1 MRFATFLLAVCA
13 FAQVETP
20 SIGIML
26 DASGAWRPVYGVA
39 GNFTLGPPREAPD
52 ESPAMNTVERRG
64 EVVFVLRPDGAVL
77 DTLPSATGPVLI
89 TAHGAVF
96 VDGELVLRRPDASE
110 VRFALSG
117 VAALRVMSTDWVQVT
132 TTGGSYALRIESGRE
147 ALFVLPATTRAEVH
161 RR

>member
-1 MRFATFLLAVCA
+1 MRFVTFLLAVCA

-20 SIGIML
+20 SIGMML

-39 GNFTLGPPREAPD
+39 GNFTLGPPLEAFD
-52 ESPAMNTVERRG
+52 EEPVTDTLERRG
-64 EVVFVLRPDGAVL
+64 DVVFVLRSDGAVL

-96 VDGELVLRRPDASE
+96 VDGDLVLRRPDASE

-117 VAALRVMSTDWVQVT
+117 VVALRVMSTDWVQVT
-132 TTGGSYALRIESGRE
+132 TSGGSYALRVESGRE
-147 ALFVLPATTRAEVH
+147 VLFVLPATTRAEV
-161 RR
+161 RRR